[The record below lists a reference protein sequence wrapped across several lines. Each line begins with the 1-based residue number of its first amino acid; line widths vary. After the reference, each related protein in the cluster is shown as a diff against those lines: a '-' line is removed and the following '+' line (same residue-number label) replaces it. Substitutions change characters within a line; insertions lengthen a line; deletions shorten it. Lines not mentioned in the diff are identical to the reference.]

1 MPHVA
6 NNELST
12 EEVIE
17 TVQNLTDLL
26 FTVFP
31 KTTVYPALGNHDYHP
46 KHLMP
51 PTPNDIYTAVGKLWS
66 RWLPLDAVN
75 TFERGAF
82 CFKKSSYYL
91 ISSLSCSIFHIL
103 IAPNSS
109 NKWTEKKVI
118 SFMDRAVSSC
128 CGYSLES

>member
-6 NNELST
+6 NSELST

-31 KTTVYPALGNHDYHP
+31 KTKVYPALGNHDYHP

-82 CFKKSSYYL
+82 FLEKQLLFHQFIIMFDVSY
-91 ISSLSCSIFHIL
+91 
-103 IAPNSS
+103 
-109 NKWTEKKVI
+109 
-118 SFMDRAVSSC
+118 
-128 CGYSLES
+128 